1 MNALAKHGLPNTNS
15 ISKTMNTLAVKTPNY
30 VLLDGKVRLGPKLC
44 SWPGEANYQV
54 IYGFSDKQPYDLFCA
69 NCQVALTPYPLV
81 KGYLRSQLAEAG
93 DAVQLVAIDAAS
105 PQDALLY
112 AATISGVLAAQ
123 EKQAESVSIAFHL
136 TLDEATQAYRVQ
148 PAVAGMDMT
157 TPSAVKT

>member
-1 MNALAKHGLPNTNS
+1 MNVSAKHGLPNTNS
-15 ISKTMNTLAVKTPNY
+15 ISKTMNTLAVKTPHY
-30 VLLDGKVRLGPKLC
+30 VLLDGKVRIGPKVL
-44 SWPGEANYQV
+44 SLPGESNCQV

-105 PQDALLY
+105 PQDALLN
-112 AATISGVLAAQ
+112 AATISCVLAAQ
-123 EKQAESVSIAFHL
+123 EKQEASVSLSFRL
-136 TLDEATQAYRVQ
+136 TLDEATQTYRVQ
-148 PAVAGMDMT
+148 PAVAGSDMT